1 VPQIAPCTP
10 SLEEG
15 MCCDFVVGPKMLA
28 RVDPTLDR
36 PVILERKVKEN
47 RQLEISEISAA
58 VKAPAKELNIPII
71 V

>member
-1 VPQIAPCTP
+1 
-10 SLEEG
+10 